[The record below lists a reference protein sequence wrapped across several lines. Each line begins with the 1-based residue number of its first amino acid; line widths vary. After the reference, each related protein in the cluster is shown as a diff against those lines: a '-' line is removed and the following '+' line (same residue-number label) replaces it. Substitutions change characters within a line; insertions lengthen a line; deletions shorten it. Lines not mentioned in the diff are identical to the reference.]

1 VIEELDL
8 DKKDPMAIS
17 QLDDSDRARIAYLE
31 KVSGPNVDQLLKDNL
46 MELMNMGFI
55 DFEKNLMLLEKNHN
69 NLEVVCSKMFE

>member
-1 VIEELDL
+1 MEELDL
-8 DKKDPMAIS
+8 DKKDPMAVS
-17 QLDDSDRARIAYLE
+17 QLDDADLARISYLD
-31 KVSGPNVDQLLKDNL
+31 KVNGPNVDQLLKDNL